1 MPSSPQ
7 VSVVMP
13 AHNSAAFIAE
23 AIESVLAQRSVSL
36 ELIVIDDGSKDES
49 AAIAQGYSDPRVV
62 LLQNASAG
70 GPSRARN
77 QGIRAARAPYIAFL
91 DSDDVMSADSMQGAV
106 DALDASP
113 EAVIAFGDLRRIDP
127 AGHVT
132 VPSVLAGYPA
142 FRQVPKSTLA
152 DGWSLIRREDFA
164 RGLLHENFIGTGSVV
179 FRVAALR
186 GEQPFDET
194 LFNSEDRDLW
204 FRLARRGDALY
215 SNRITYSYRINP
227 NSISHDRGDRN
238 ALNRIEVLRRER
250 KRWSTSDALKQID
263 WLIADNLAS
272 VGYARRAQGRPL
284 AAAASFASA
293 CVTAPSWAHFRGFV
307 GSLLG
312 RT

>member
-13 AHNSAAFIAE
+13 AHNSAAYIAE

-36 ELIVIDDGSKDES
+36 ELIVIDDGSKDDS
-49 AAIAQGYSDPRVV
+49 ASIARSYSDPRLV
-62 LLQNASAG
+62 LLQNSSAG

-77 QGIRAARAPYIAFL
+77 QGVRAARAPYVAFL
-91 DSDDVMSADSMQGAV
+91 DSDDVMSADSMQAAV
-106 DALDASP
+106 SALDASP
-113 EAVIAFGDLRRIDP
+113 EAVISFGDLRRIDL
-127 AGHVT
+127 AGRV
-132 VPSVLAGYPA
+132 VVASVLAGYPV
-142 FRQVPKSTLA
+142 FQNLPKSTLA
-152 DGWSLIRREDFA
+152 DDWSSIRREDFA

-179 FRVAALR
+179 IRVNALG
-186 GEQPFDET
+186 GEQAFDET

-204 FRLARRGDALY
+204 FRLAKRGDALY
-215 SNRITYSYRINP
+215 SSRITYSYRINP

-250 KRWSTSDALKQID
+250 KYWSNSDALKQID
-263 WLIADNLAS
+263 RLIAENQAS

-284 AAAASFASA
+284 AAAASFVNA
-293 CVTAPSWAHFRGFV
+293 CLSAPSWAHFKGFV

-312 RT
+312 RS